1 MEVAV
6 DSLIDVDE
14 VVRLRVAHVDTL
26 VHVVELL
33 AVKGNAVADV
43 DGLAE
48 MVLARGLAALDEQL
62 QEALD
67 ALRLRAVADG
77 VLQVERAGTAAHAVD
92 VVDGIR
98 EAQQPVA
105 QPLLMDELVEA
116 EETSRADVCED
127 AAWHDGLVDFLSQ
140 APQQLAAKRLAV
152 RARGR
157 LEGWHIE
164 VDGREIL
171 ALLQVIVHELDARHE
186 HAAAIGVARLLVDDG
201 VAVIVEVVA
210 ELPEAADDPLH
221 LSRAIE
227 WEAIGIDGAR
237 AALRDALA
245 EVPVLRPAVLKQ
257 LLSCLPDGWVDDVQA
272 ELVVC
277 PADDVG
283 FIVEAEEV
291 EERLVGTEEALL
303 AVLPENTGLV
313 VGDEAA
319 PEQRVALHLRRQV
332 RCRKETVGIGH
343 RLDAIPRSRLCLDD
357 ERLDADEVFPRIAQV
372 ERCRIEAHPGVAA
385 VRLAD
390 AEAVREG
397 HLPALEQRR
406 ADGVHVDVG
415 EEASPVGRI
424 DHLLG
429 IGGKEAADAAA
440 TRCIAAG
447 PSVRA
452 DEHFARVLLRMQ
464 EKDMLV
470 EQAKV
475 AHNLVEALLFGIVGP
490 LHRDIIELRL
500 VDGEFFVLPE
510 LAHRDA
516 QVLFRL
522 GKGHGLLTPRQLH
535 LLHEVQE
542 AHAERMVRH
551 AQAAVDLFLVADAR
565 P

>member
-1 MEVAV
+1 M
-6 DSLIDVDE
+6 
-14 VVRLRVAHVDTL
+14 
-26 VHVVELL
+26 
-33 AVKGNAVADV
+33 
-43 DGLAE
+43 
-48 MVLARGLAALDEQL
+48 
-62 QEALD
+62 
-67 ALRLRAVADG
+67 
-77 VLQVERAGTAAHAVD
+77 
-92 VVDGIR
+92 
-98 EAQQPVA
+98 
-105 QPLLMDELVEA
+105 
-116 EETSRADVCED
+116 CED
-127 AAWHDGLVDFLSQ
+127 AAWHDGGVDLLGQ
-140 APQQLAAKRLAV
+140 ALQQLAAERLAV

-171 ALLQVIVHELDARHE
+171 AVLQVIVHELDARHE
-186 HAAAIGVARLLVDDG
+186 HAAVIGVARLLVDDG
-201 VAVIVEVVA
+201 VAVIVEVVS
-210 ELPEAADDPLH
+210 ELPEATDDPLH
-221 LSRAIE
+221 LSHAIE
-227 WEAIGIDGAR
+227 WKAIGIDGAW
-237 AALRDALA
+237 ASLRDALA

-257 LLSCLPDGWVDDVQA
+257 SLSCLPDGWVDDVQA

-277 PADDVG
+277 LADDVG

-313 VGDEAA
+313 IGDEAA

-343 RLDAIPRSRLCLDD
+343 RLDAVPRSRLCLDD

-372 ERCRIEAHPGVAA
+372 ERYRIEAHPGVAA

-406 ADGVHVDVG
+406 ADGVHVDVS

-429 IGGKEAADAAA
+429 IGREEVADAAA

-447 PSVRA
+447 PAVRA
-452 DEHFARVLLRMQ
+452 NEHFARVLLRMQ

-470 EQAKV
+470 EQTEV

-490 LHRDIIELRL
+490 LHRDVIELRL
-500 VDGEFFVLPE
+500 IDDELPARAQP
-510 LAHRDA
+510 AHHDA
-516 QVLFRL
+516 HIVPLLRE
-522 GKGHGLLTPRQLH
+522 GHGLLAMRHVHP
-535 LLHEVQE
+535 LHEIQE
-542 AHAERMVRH
+542 AHAERVIGH
-551 AQAAVDLFLVADAR
+551 AQAVIDLLLVADADLG
-565 P
+565 